1 MLGSPLY
8 GGLAGLLAED
18 PRPVRPIL
26 GDDASW
32 DLVLRL
38 FGGVHRLVLA
48 GAAPDALSGDPDD
61 FLTALDAHAGELRRF
76 VAKQGVQTNETQRS
90 VGLLPVFLTI
100 ARETGL
106 PLDLLELGPS
116 AGLNLVFDHY
126 GYVLANGTWGD
137 PAARLTFEVTE
148 RAPVPAELLQTPI
161 EVRHRRGID
170 LAPVDVTSD
179 EGAQLLRAFVWPGL
193 EERVTRLDAAIETLR
208 HAPQKPRAHPGE
220 LRRAAPGP
228 PRRASCRHRH
238 GRLPDSLDRIP
249 SAGRPQRPADGA
261 RAGRGGRSSSR
272 LGVDALLR
280 RARARPRRRVGA
292 RAPRLARASTHGGV
306 AGLPRQLARVGRLR

>member
-90 VGLLPVFLTI
+90 VGLLP
-100 ARETGL
+100 GL
-106 PLDLLELGPS
+106 PDNRPRDRTAARPARARAERGAQPGLRPLRLRAGERDL
-116 AGLNLVFDHY
+116 
-126 GYVLANGTWGD
+126 GD
-137 PAARLTFEVTE
+137 PAEARLTFES
-148 RAPVPAELLQTPI
+148 PA
-161 EVRHRRGID
+161 
-170 LAPVDVTSD
+170 A
-179 EGAQLLRAFVWPGL
+179 GAGAG
-193 EERVTRLDAAIETLR
+193 
-208 HAPQKPRAHPGE
+208 G
-220 LRRAAPGP
+220 
-228 PRRASCRHRH
+228 ASCRR
-238 GRLPDSLDRIP
+238 P
-249 SAGRPQRPADGA
+249 SRCGTGA
-261 RAGRGGRSSSR
+261 
-272 LGVDALLR
+272 
-280 RARARPRRRVGA
+280 
-292 RAPRLARASTHGGV
+292 ASISPPST
-306 AGLPRQLARVGRLR
+306 

>member
-100 ARETGL
+100 ARETDCRSTCSSSGRAR
-106 PLDLLELGPS
+106 GS
-116 AGLNLVFDHY
+116 TWSSTTTATRS
-126 GYVLANGTWGD
+126 ANGTWGD

-148 RAPVPAELLQTPI
+148 RAPVPAELLADADRGAAPA
-161 EVRHRRGID
+161 RHRS
-170 LAPVDVTSD
+170 AP
-179 EGAQLLRAFVWPGL
+179 
-193 EERVTRLDAAIETLR
+193 
-208 HAPQKPRAHPGE
+208 
-220 LRRAAPGP
+220 
-228 PRRASCRHRH
+228 
-238 GRLPDSLDRIP
+238 
-249 SAGRPQRPADGA
+249 
-261 RAGRGGRSSSR
+261 
-272 LGVDALLR
+272 
-280 RARARPRRRVGA
+280 
-292 RAPRLARASTHGGV
+292 ST
-306 AGLPRQLARVGRLR
+306 

>member
-126 GYVLANGTWGD
+126 GYVLANGTWAILPPGSRSRS
-137 PAARLTFEVTE
+137 PSG
-148 RAPVPAELLQTPI
+148 
-161 EVRHRRGID
+161 RRC
-170 LAPVDVTSD
+170 
-179 EGAQLLRAFVWPGL
+179 
-193 EERVTRLDAAIETLR
+193 
-208 HAPQKPRAHPGE
+208 
-220 LRRAAPGP
+220 RRS
-228 PRRASCRHRH
+228 SCRRRSRC
-238 GRLPDSLDRIP
+238 GTGAASISPP
-249 SAGRPQRPADGA
+249 S
-261 RAGRGGRSSSR
+261 
-272 LGVDALLR
+272 
-280 RARARPRRRVGA
+280 
-292 RAPRLARASTHGGV
+292 T
-306 AGLPRQLARVGRLR
+306 